1 MRLAANNGEPWVKK
15 AAIRPMVVR
24 LDPTFDEKTYGAS
37 TFSELLKRYAEVL
50 EERKGQFDRE
60 FRIR

>member
-1 MRLAANNGEPWVKK
+1 VKK

-24 LDPTFDEKTYGAS
+24 LDPTFDEKTYGAT
-37 TFSELLKRYAEVL
+37 TFSELLKRYQDVL